1 MAPSDRLSTTSS
13 PRPGLSLGGEFPE
26 PTHRQWLEQVE
37 KVLRRTGRIAEGDP
51 APEDPAELLATRTYD
66 DLTVRPLYSATRD
79 EATGDGAAEDRAS
92 EDASASGLPGFA
104 PFVRGSRPQGSVA
117 EGWDVRQSH
126 GNPDAATANRQIL
139 ADLNGGVGSLL
150 LRLGEGGLAVD
161 SLADAL
167 HGVHLDMIGVV
178 LDAGEQ
184 APSAAAALL
193 AIAAEQDV
201 APSALRGN
209 LGADP
214 LGVQARTGRDIGPG
228 QAVELAKRCADGHPG
243 LRAITVDALP
253 YHDAGGS
260 DGEELGASLAAG
272 VTYLRWLTE
281 AGLDVDT
288 ACGLLEFRY
297 AATADQ
303 FLTIAK
309 LRAARRV
316 WEQVARR
323 CGASPAARAQPQH
336 AVTSS
341 AMLTRRDP
349 WVNMLRATIAT
360 FAAGVG
366 GAQAVTVQPFDAAIG
381 SPDEFSQRVARNTQA
396 LLLDESHLAQVIDP
410 AGGSWYVETLTDELA
425 NAAWAWFQEI
435 EGASGLPDALRSG
448 VVAERLAATWE
459 RRKAAVA
466 DRSDPITG
474 VSEFPNLTEQPLR
487 REPAPEPPSG
497 GLPRVRYAE
506 EFEALRDAADAQQQ
520 RPEVFLATLG
530 PLATYTARASFARN
544 LFAAGG
550 LESTEAGPTESTSDV
565 LAAYAEH
572 PTPVVCLCSADKV
585 YAERAAETAEALKE
599 AGAKRVLLAGKP
611 SQRPDDVDGHVFAG
625 CDAIQVLRAAHRT
638 LGVE

>member
-1 MAPSDRLSTTSS
+1 MAPTDRLSTTSS
-13 PRPGLSLGGEFPE
+13 PRPGLSLAGEFPR
-26 PTHRQWLEQVE
+26 PTHEQWLEQVE
-37 KVLRRTGRIAEGDP
+37 KVLRRTGRIRQDDP
-51 APEDPAELLATRTYD
+51 SPADAAALLDSPGYD
-66 DLTVRPLYSATRD
+66 GFTVRPLYSAD
-79 EATGDGAAEDRAS
+79 ADLPAA
-92 EDASASGLPGFA
+92 GVPGFA

-126 GNPDAATANRQIL
+126 GGPDATAVNREVL
-139 ADLNGGVGSLL
+139 ADLNGGVTSLL
-150 LRLGEGGLAVD
+150 LRFGAGGLAVD
-161 SLADAL
+161 DLGDAL

-178 LDAGEQ
+178 LDAGDE
-184 APSAAAALL
+184 APAAAAELL
-193 AIAAEQDV
+193 RLAAEQDV

-214 LGVQARTGRDIGPG
+214 LGVQARTGRETGPE
-228 QAVELAKRCADGHPG
+228 QAVELARRCAAEHPG
-243 LRAITVDALP
+243 LQAITVDALP

-281 AGLDVDT
+281 AGLDADT

-323 CGASPAARAQPQH
+323 CGAAEPARAQRQH

-349 WVNMLRATIAT
+349 WVNMLRSTIAT

-366 GAQAVTVQPFDAAIG
+366 GAQAITVQPFDAAIG
-381 SPDEFSQRVARNTQA
+381 APDEFARRVARNTQA

-410 AGGSWYVETLTDELA
+410 AGGSWYVEALTDELA
-425 NAAWAWFQEI
+425 RAAWRWFQEI
-435 EGASGLPDALRSG
+435 EAAGGLPAALRSG
-448 VVAERLAATWE
+448 MVADRLAATWD
-459 RRKAAVA
+459 RRRAAIA
-466 DRSDPITG
+466 DRSEPITG
-474 VSEFPNLTEQPLR
+474 VSEFPNLGEEPLHR
-487 REPAPEPPSG
+487 APVPAPPGG

-506 EFEALRDAADAQQQ
+506 EFEALRDAADARAQ
-520 RPEVFLATLG
+520 RPRVFLATLG
-530 PLATYTARASFARN
+530 PLATYTARSSFARN

-550 LESTEAGPTESTSDV
+550 LDAVEAGPTETTADV
-565 LAAYAEH
+565 LAAYAEN
-572 PTPVVCLCSADKV
+572 PSPVVCLCSADEV
-585 YAERAAETAEALKE
+585 YGERAADTARALKD
-599 AGAKRVLLAGKP
+599 AGAQTVLLAGKP
-611 SQRPDDVDGHVFAG
+611 GRPPSEVDGLVFTG
-625 CDAIQVLRAAHRT
+625 CDAVEVLRAAHRT

>member
-13 PRPGLSLGGEFPE
+13 PRPSLSLGGEFPE
-26 PTHRQWLEQVE
+26 PTHRQWLDQVE

-51 APEDPAELLATRTYD
+51 APDDPSELLATRTYD
-66 DLTVRPLYSATRD
+66 GVAVRPLYSA
-79 EATGDGAAEDRAS
+79 G
-92 EDASASGLPGFA
+92 EDAPGSGLPGFA
-104 PFVRGSRPQGSVA
+104 PFVRGSRPQGSAA

-126 GNPDAATANRQIL
+126 GNPDATATNREVL
-139 ADLNGGVGSLL
+139 ADLYGGVTSLV
-150 LRLGEGGLAVD
+150 LRLGEGGIAVD
-161 SLADAL
+161 SLPDVL
-167 HGVHLDMIGVV
+167 NGVHLDMIGVV

-184 APSAAAALL
+184 ATSAASAFLE
-193 AIAAEQDV
+193 IAAEQGV

-214 LGVQARTGRDIGPG
+214 LGVQARTGRETGPE
-228 QAVELAKRCADGHPG
+228 QAVELAKRCAADHPG

-323 CGASPAARAQPQH
+323 CGAAEPARAQHQH

-360 FAAGVG
+360 FAAGAG

-381 SPDEFSQRVARNTQA
+381 SPDEFSRRVARNTQA

-435 EGASGLPDALRSG
+435 ERAGGLPEALRSG
-448 VVAERLAATWE
+448 LVADRLAATWQ
-459 RRKAAVA
+459 RRKTAVA

-474 VSEFPNLTEQPLR
+474 VSEFPNLDERPLQ

-506 EFEALRDAADAQQQ
+506 EFEALRDAADAQPQ

-550 LESTEAGPTESTSDV
+550 LAATEAGPTESTSDV

-572 PTPVVCLCSADKV
+572 PAPVVCMCSADKV
-585 YAERAAETAEALKE
+585 YAERAAETVQALKE
-599 AGAKRVLLAGKP
+599 AGAKSVLLAGKP
-611 SQRPDDVDGHVFAG
+611 GRGPDDVDGHVFDG